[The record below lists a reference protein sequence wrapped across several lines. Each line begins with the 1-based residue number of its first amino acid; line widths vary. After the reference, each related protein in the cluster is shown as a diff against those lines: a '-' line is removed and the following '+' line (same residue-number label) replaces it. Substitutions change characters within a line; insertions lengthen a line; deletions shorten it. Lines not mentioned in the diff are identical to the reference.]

1 MLCTLFHKLSIS
13 PRLVEK
19 YFFCK
24 VMTAIQGVI
33 MSNSLSK
40 TTAYV
45 QIIQNDQQAI
55 NAAYQVADYALEGR
69 NTRDQQRLL
78 PHEQIESFSQKGLGG
93 IRISKK
99 NMAELLF
106 PIKH

>member
-1 MLCTLFHKLSIS
+1 
-13 PRLVEK
+13 
-19 YFFCK
+19 
-24 VMTAIQGVI
+24 MTAIQGVI

-45 QIIQNDQQAI
+45 QVIQNDQQAI
-55 NAAYQVADYALEGR
+55 NAAYQVADFALEGR

-93 IRISKK
+93 IRIAK
-99 NMAELLF
+99 NTAVLLF
-106 PIKH
+106 PIKHWHKFSVF

>member
-1 MLCTLFHKLSIS
+1 
-13 PRLVEK
+13 
-19 YFFCK
+19 
-24 VMTAIQGVI
+24 MTVIQGVI

-45 QIIQNDQQAI
+45 QVIQNDQQAI
-55 NAAYQVADYALEGR
+55 NAAYQVADFALEGR

-93 IRISKK
+93 IRIAKIRRC
-99 NMAELLF
+99 F
-106 PIKH
+106 RFQ

>member
-1 MLCTLFHKLSIS
+1 
-13 PRLVEK
+13 
-19 YFFCK
+19 
-24 VMTAIQGVI
+24 MTAIQGVI

-45 QIIQNDQQAI
+45 QVIQNDQQAI
-55 NAAYQVADYALEGR
+55 NAAYQVADFALEGR

-93 IRISKK
+93 IRKIRRC
-99 NMAELLF
+99 F
-106 PIKH
+106 RFQ

>member
-1 MLCTLFHKLSIS
+1 MFLYLYLSIKNQKKVLCIFIHKLSIS
-13 PRLVEK
+13 LRLVEK

-45 QIIQNDQQAI
+45 QVIQNDQQAI
-55 NAAYQVADYALEGR
+55 NAAYQVADFCFRG
-69 NTRDQQRLL
+69 
-78 PHEQIESFSQKGLGG
+78 S
-93 IRISKK
+93 
-99 NMAELLF
+99 
-106 PIKH
+106 